1 MHYWG
6 YVMEQ
11 LLGERERRFTEGRR
25 GEVRRR
31 RGGATGDRRWTRAA
45 PRD

>member
-11 LLGERERRFTEGRR
+11 LLGEGQRRMAEGRR
-25 GEVRRR
+25 GEFRRQR
-31 RGGATGDRRWTRAA
+31 SGATGDRRWTRTA